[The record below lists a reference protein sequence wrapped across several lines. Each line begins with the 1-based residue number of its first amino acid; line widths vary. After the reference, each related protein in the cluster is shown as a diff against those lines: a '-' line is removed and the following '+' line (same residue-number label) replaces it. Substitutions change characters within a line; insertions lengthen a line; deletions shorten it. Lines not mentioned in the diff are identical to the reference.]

1 MSANYRSIEIY
12 IIEDQEYIYEYD
24 KSSIEC
30 LNDTVMHIRPL
41 SQNDTQYE
49 VTFKTF
55 KNNKD
60 KDNEFQKQ
68 TKYRNHLLHAKIYA
82 NIRENEVKIIDEN
95 PFVKVEIRYE
105 VIKYITNLDEMAKSG
120 IIENVEIEKIS
131 SQTLEQSH
139 KLSH

>member
-1 MSANYRSIEIY
+1 MSTNYQSIEIY
-12 IIEDQEYIYEYD
+12 IIEDQEYIFEYD

-60 KDNEFQKQ
+60 EDNEFQKQ
-68 TKYRNHLLHAKIYA
+68 IKYRNYPLHTKTYA
-82 NIRENEVKIIDEN
+82 AIRENEVKIIDEN
-95 PFVKVEIRYE
+95 PFVKAEISYE

-120 IIENVEIEKIS
+120 IIENVEIKKINF
-131 SQTLEQSH
+131 QTLEQSH

>member
-1 MSANYRSIEIY
+1 MSKDCLQTEIY
-12 IIEDQEYIYEYD
+12 IIEGQEYIFEYD

>member
-1 MSANYRSIEIY
+1 MSKDCLQTEIY
-12 IIEDQEYIYEYD
+12 IIEGQEYIFEYD

-60 KDNEFQKQ
+60 EGNEFQKQ
-68 TKYRNHLLHAKIYA
+68 IKYRKFPLHTKTHAA
-82 NIRENEVKIIDEN
+82 IRENEVKIIDEN
-95 PFVKVEIRYE
+95 PFVKAEISYE
-105 VIKYITNLDEMAKSG
+105 VIKYIINLDEMAKSG
-120 IIENVEIEKIS
+120 IIENVEIKKINF
-131 SQTLEQSH
+131 QTLEQSH